1 MSESKLSMTPPA
13 SPAADISLCF
23 IGLPDADRA
32 TFERVV
38 SFCAAKG
45 QHFRIT
51 SDTSANILVTDDNDS
66 AIAAA
71 QQIQGDNTLLVV
83 TANKAC
89 TAGDFQLVRPLLVTR
104 VMRMMENLS
113 KQRSN
118 PVGSGLAGVATSAS
132 AAVTDKQTT
141 PASVTK
147 ATSSPHIKP
156 AASTTVPEN
165 AYLAL
170 IVDDSAP
177 IRKQLEIELRTS
189 GMRSE
194 FAESGERALE
204 MISQKTYDLI
214 FLDIMMPGIDGYET
228 CGKIRSIPQY
238 KKTPVIMLSGKT
250 SPLDEVQGVIAGAST
265 YLTKPIK
272 HDQFQQVTQR
282 ITRWLDEF
290 RKK

>member
-1 MSESKLSMTPPA
+1 MTPSANP
-13 SPAADISLCF
+13 SADISMCF

-45 QHFRIT
+45 QHFKIT
-51 SDTSANILVTDDNDS
+51 SDTAANILVTDDNDS

-83 TANKAC
+83 TANKEC

-113 KQRSN
+113 KQGGKSA
-118 PVGSGLAGVATSAS
+118 GLAPTSS
-132 AAVTDKQTT
+132 AAVIKTPRTNETAASQSATT
-141 PASVTK
+141 
-147 ATSSPHIKP
+147 ATSDQTKP
-156 AASTTVPEN
+156 AASTAAPKN
-165 AYLAL
+165 SYLAL

-204 MISQKTYDLI
+204 MIDSKTYDLI

-228 CGKIRSIPQY
+228 CGKIRSNPQY

-272 HDQFQQVTQR
+272 HDQFQKVTHR

-290 RKK
+290 RK

>member
-1 MSESKLSMTPPA
+1 MTLPA
-13 SPAADISLCF
+13 NPNADISMCF

-45 QHFRIT
+45 QHFKIT
-51 SDTSANILVTDDNDS
+51 SDTAANILVTDDNDS

-83 TANKAC
+83 TANKEC

-113 KQRSN
+113 KQGGKSA
-118 PVGSGLAGVATSAS
+118 GLAPISS
-132 AAVTDKQTT
+132 AA
-141 PASVTK
+141 ATK
-147 ATSSPHIKP
+147 APRADETADSQSAATGNQIKP
-156 AASTTVPEN
+156 AASTTAPKN
-165 AYLAL
+165 SYLAL

-204 MISQKTYDLI
+204 MIDSKTYDLI

-228 CGKIRSIPQY
+228 CGKIRSNPQY

-272 HDQFQQVTQR
+272 HDQFQKVTHR

-290 RKK
+290 RK

>member
-13 SPAADISLCF
+13 NPSADISMCF

-45 QHFRIT
+45 QHFKIT
-51 SDTSANILVTDDNDS
+51 SDTAANILVTDDNDS

-104 VMRMMENLS
+104 VMRMMESLS
-113 KQRSN
+113 KPGGKSAN
-118 PVGSGLAGVATSAS
+118 LPPTSPAAVAKAPKTNETIASQSATATTSDQSKPAES
-132 AAVTDKQTT
+132 AAVPKN
-141 PASVTK
+141 S
-147 ATSSPHIKP
+147 
-156 AASTTVPEN
+156 
-165 AYLAL
+165 YLAL

-204 MISQKTYDLI
+204 MIDSKTYDLI

-228 CGKIRSIPQY
+228 CGKIRSNPQY

-272 HDQFQQVTQR
+272 HDQFQKVTHR

-290 RKK
+290 RK

>member
-1 MSESKLSMTPPA
+1 MTPPA
-13 SPAADISLCF
+13 NPSADISMCF

-45 QHFRIT
+45 QHFKIT
-51 SDTSANILVTDDNDS
+51 SDTAANILVTDDNDS

-83 TANKAC
+83 TANKEC

-113 KQRSN
+113 KQGGKQPASSAPRS
-118 PVGSGLAGVATSAS
+118 S
-132 AAVTDKQTT
+132 AA
-141 PASVTK
+141 ATK
-147 ATSSPHIKP
+147 APRADETTASQSATAAISDQSKP
-156 AASTTVPEN
+156 AASTVAPKN
-165 AYLAL
+165 SYLAL

-204 MISQKTYDLI
+204 MIGSKTYDLI

-228 CGKIRSIPQY
+228 CGKIRSNPQY

-272 HDQFQQVTQR
+272 HDQFQKVTHR

-290 RKK
+290 RK

>member
-13 SPAADISLCF
+13 NPSADISMCF

-45 QHFRIT
+45 QHVKIT
-51 SDTSANILVTDDNDS
+51 SDTAANILVTADNDS

-104 VMRMMENLS
+104 VMRMMESLS
-113 KQRSN
+113 KPGGKSANLPPTSPAAVAKAPKTNETIASQS
-118 PVGSGLAGVATSAS
+118 ATAATSDQSKPAES
-132 AAVTDKQTT
+132 AAVPKN
-141 PASVTK
+141 S
-147 ATSSPHIKP
+147 
-156 AASTTVPEN
+156 
-165 AYLAL
+165 YLAL

-204 MISQKTYDLI
+204 MIDSKTYDLI

-228 CGKIRSIPQY
+228 CGKIRSNPQY

-272 HDQFQQVTQR
+272 HDQFQKVTHR

-290 RKK
+290 RK